1 MKFERKYSDSLV
13 YDLGVYIAR
22 TGCTVRQCAAEFG
35 VCKSSVFKY
44 IKTRLPEIDINVSSE
59 VEIVLQMNK
68 EARSIRGGLATKTK
82 WHTIRNQK
90 SQKGGVE

>member
-13 YDLGVYIAR
+13 YDIGVYIAR

-35 VCKSSVFKY
+35 VCKSSVFNY
-44 IKTRLPEIDINVSSE
+44 IKTKLPEIDMNVSNE

-82 WHTIRNQK
+82 WHSIRKQK
-90 SQKGGVE
+90 ITEGKC

>member
-1 MKFERKYSDSLV
+1 MKFGRKYPDSLV

-68 EARSIRGGLATKTK
+68 EARSIRGGSATKAK
-82 WHTIRNQK
+82 WHNIRKQK
-90 SQKGGVE
+90 SQKGCVE